1 VWLERDGSRLS
12 TLDLFGHGFVL
23 LTGAGAAW
31 REAAE
36 GVAMDLG
43 VPLAAFAVGLGGDL
57 GDPDKRWAA
66 AYGVGSDGAVLVRPD
81 GHVGWRSSAGPS
93 QPRAQV
99 ARALRTLVA
108 TWS

>member
-1 VWLERDGSRLS
+1 
-12 TLDLFGHGFVL
+12 
-23 LTGAGAAW
+23 
-31 REAAE
+31 
-36 GVAMDLG
+36 
-43 VPLAAFAVGLGGDL
+43 
-57 GDPDKRWAA
+57 
-66 AYGVGSDGAVLVRPD
+66 VRPD